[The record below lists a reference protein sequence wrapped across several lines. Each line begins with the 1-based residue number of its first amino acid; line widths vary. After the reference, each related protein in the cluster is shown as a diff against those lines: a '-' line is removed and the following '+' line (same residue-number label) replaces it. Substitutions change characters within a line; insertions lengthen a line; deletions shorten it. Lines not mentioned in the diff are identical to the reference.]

1 VEGAVDNP
9 GHNPMNRQINEEA
22 AHWFVEFRTGD
33 IDAAGRR
40 SFDTWVR
47 TSPEHLRAFIEI
59 AALWGHSGKLG
70 RHSPFSLEELI
81 ASARTETNV
90 VPLPRM
96 SLPED
101 ALKGRQRRFRLAAAA
116 AALLVIGSIVA
127 GSLVSQ
133 RRTYSAE
140 VGERRSLRLADGS
153 RVTLNSRSRVRIEL
167 DDSTRTV
174 DLLEGEALFRVA
186 HEVSRPF
193 IVRAKG
199 TFIRAV
205 GTEFD
210 VDEKDRGAVIAVV
223 DGRVAVSQADARIG
237 SDRNEAQPDDRKG
250 VLVSAGERID
260 MSEGSNAKPTP
271 INASSATAWT
281 QGKVILQSATLE
293 EVVERFNRYSQ
304 RRLVASDQGAIPFRL
319 SGVFSTDTD
328 FLIRYLR
335 ERGDI
340 EVQESAT
347 QIRIV
352 RTGNQAKP

>member
-1 VEGAVDNP
+1 
-9 GHNPMNRQINEEA
+9 MNRQINEEA

-40 SFDTWVR
+40 NFDTWVR

-81 ASARTETNV
+81 ASARKETNV
-90 VPLPRM
+90 VPLSRM
-96 SLPED
+96 APPED
-101 ALKGRQRRFRLAAAA
+101 ALTGRQRRFRLAAAA

-127 GSLVSQ
+127 GSLLSQ
-133 RRTYSAE
+133 RRTFSAE

-167 DDSTRTV
+167 NDSTRTV

-186 HEVSRPF
+186 PEVSRPF
-193 IVRAKG
+193 VVRAKG
-199 TFIRAV
+199 TFIRAI

-210 VDEKDRGAVIAVV
+210 VDEQDRGAVIAVV
-223 DGRVAVSQADARIG
+223 DGRVAVSRADARTG
-237 SDRNEAQPDDRKG
+237 SDRNEAQPDDRNG

-260 MSEGSNAKPTP
+260 MAEGSSAKPTP

-304 RRLVASDQGAIPFRL
+304 RRLVAADQGAVPFRL

>member
-1 VEGAVDNP
+1 
-9 GHNPMNRQINEEA
+9 MNRQINEEA

-40 SFDTWVR
+40 NFDTWVR

-59 AALWGHSGKLG
+59 AALWGHSGELG
-70 RHSPFSLEELI
+70 RHGPFSLEELI
-81 ASARTETNV
+81 ASARKETNV
-90 VPLPRM
+90 VPLSRT
-96 SLPED
+96 SASED
-101 ALKGRQRRFRLAAAA
+101 ALKGRQRGFWLAAAA

-127 GSLVSQ
+127 GSLLSQ

-167 DDSTRTV
+167 NDSTRTV

-199 TFIRAV
+199 TSIRAI

-223 DGRVAVSQADARIG
+223 DGRVAVSRADARTG
-237 SDRNEAQPDDRKG
+237 SDRNDQPDDQKD

-260 MSEGSNAKPTP
+260 MAEGSSAKPTP

-304 RRLVASDQGAIPFRL
+304 RRLVAEDRGAVPFRL

>member
-153 RVTLNSRSRVRIEL
+153 RVTLNSRSRVRIAL

-223 DGRVAVSQADARIG
+223 DGRVAVSRADARTG

-304 RRLVASDQGAIPFRL
+304 RRLVAEDRGAVPFRL

>member
-1 VEGAVDNP
+1 VDNP

-70 RHSPFSLEELI
+70 RHSPFSPEELI
-81 ASARTETNV
+81 ASARKETNV
-90 VPLPRM
+90 VPLSRM
-96 SLPED
+96 SPLDD

-116 AALLVIGSIVA
+116 AALLVVGSIVA
-127 GSLVSQ
+127 GSLLSQ

-167 DDSTRTV
+167 NDSTRTV

-193 IVRAKG
+193 IVRSKG
-199 TFIRAV
+199 TFIRAI

-223 DGRVAVSQADARIG
+223 DGQVAVSRADAGTG

-304 RRLVASDQGAIPFRL
+304 RRLVAEDQGAVPFRL

>member
-153 RVTLNSRSRVRIEL
+153 RVTLNSRSRVRIAL

-223 DGRVAVSQADARIG
+223 DGRVAVSRADARTG

>member
-1 VEGAVDNP
+1 MDNP

-22 AHWFVEFRTGD
+22 AHWFVEFRTRD
-33 IDAAGRR
+33 IDAVGRR
-40 SFDTWVR
+40 NFDTWVR

-59 AALWGHSGKLG
+59 AALWGHSGELG
-70 RHSPFSLEELI
+70 RHGPFSLEELI
-81 ASARTETNV
+81 ASARKETNV
-90 VPLPRM
+90 VPLSRT
-96 SLPED
+96 SASED
-101 ALKGRQRRFRLAAAA
+101 ALKGRQRGFWLAAAA

-127 GSLVSQ
+127 GSLLSQ

-167 DDSTRTV
+167 NDSTRTV
-174 DLLEGEALFRVA
+174 DLLEGEALFRVQ

-199 TFIRAV
+199 TFIRAL

-223 DGRVAVSQADARIG
+223 DGRVAVSRADPRTD
-237 SDRNEAQPDDRKG
+237 SDRNEAQPDDRKD

-260 MSEGSNAKPTP
+260 MAEGSSAKPTP

-304 RRLVASDQGAIPFRL
+304 RRLVAEDRGAVPFRL

>member
-1 VEGAVDNP
+1 MDNP

-22 AHWFVEFRTGD
+22 AHWFVEFRTRD
-33 IDAAGRR
+33 IDAVGRR
-40 SFDTWVR
+40 NFDTWVR

-81 ASARTETNV
+81 ASARKETNV
-90 VPLPRM
+90 VPLSRT
-96 SLPED
+96 SASED
-101 ALKGRQRRFRLAAAA
+101 ALKGRQRGFWLAAAA

-127 GSLVSQ
+127 GSLLSQ

-153 RVTLNSRSRVRIEL
+153 RVTLNSRSRVRIAL

-174 DLLEGEALFRVA
+174 DLLEGEALFRVE

-199 TFIRAV
+199 TFIRAI

-210 VDEKDRGAVIAVV
+210 VDEQDRGAVIAVV
-223 DGRVAVSQADARIG
+223 DGRVAVSRADSRTG

-304 RRLVASDQGAIPFRL
+304 RRLVAEDRGAVPFRL